1 MIIEQIPI
9 GPMANFGYILG
20 CEETRIAALIDP
32 AFEPEKIVARAKE
45 LELDIEWI
53 LNTHGHFDHINGNNV
68 AVEMTGAK
76 IMGHNRSTFHVD
88 KKVDHRDTFSI
99 GNLDVHV
106 LYTPGHS
113 PDEICFFVN
122 NQVLF
127 TGDVLFVGE
136 CGRTDLPGSNVQDMY
151 KSLFEVLANIPD
163 DADIFPGH
171 DYGSSPMSTMGFER
185 ANNYVLK
192 PRSLE
197 DFVVFMNEP

>member
-32 AFEPEKIVARAKE
+32 AFEPEKLVARAKE

-76 IMGHNRSTFHVD
+76 IIGHTSSTFYVD
-88 KKVDHRDTFSI
+88 KKVDHGDTFVI
-99 GNLDVHV
+99 GNLDIHV

-113 PDEICFFVN
+113 SDEICFFVN
-122 NQVLF
+122 NLVLF

-136 CGRTDLPGSNVQDMY
+136 CGRTDLPGSNVQEMY
-151 KSLFEVLANIPD
+151 KSLFEVLAGIPD
-163 DADIFPGH
+163 DVDMFPGH

-185 ANNYVLK
+185 ANNYVLE
-192 PRSLE
+192 PRSLKE
-197 DFVVFMNEP
+197 FVTFMNEP

>member
-32 AFEPEKIVARAKE
+32 AFEPEKLVTRAKE
-45 LELDIEWI
+45 LELDVEWI

-76 IMGHNRSTFHVD
+76 IIGHNSSTFHVD
-88 KKVDHRDTFSI
+88 NKVDHGDIFSI
-99 GNLDVHV
+99 GNLEVRV
-106 LYTPGHS
+106 LFTPGHS

-136 CGRTDLPGSNVQDMY
+136 CGRTDLPGSNIQEMY
-151 KSLFEVLANIPD
+151 KSLFEVLSVIPD
-163 DADIFPGH
+163 DVDMFPGH

-185 ANNYVLK
+185 ANNYVLE
-192 PRSLE
+192 PRSLD
-197 DFVVFMNEP
+197 DFVVFMNET

>member
-32 AFEPEKIVARAKE
+32 AFEPEKLVTRAKE

-76 IMGHNRSTFHVD
+76 IIGHTSSTFHVD
-88 KKVDHRDTFSI
+88 KKVDHGDTFAI
-99 GNLDVHV
+99 GNLDIHV

-136 CGRTDLPGSNVQDMY
+136 CGRTDLPGSNVQEMY
-151 KSLFEVLANIPD
+151 KSLFEVLAGIPD
-163 DADIFPGH
+163 DVDIFPGH

-185 ANNYVLK
+185 ANNYVLET
-192 PRSLE
+192 RSLE
-197 DFVVFMNEP
+197 DFIVFMNEP

>member
-32 AFEPEKIVARAKE
+32 AFEPEKLVTRAKE

-76 IMGHNRSTFHVD
+76 IIGHTSSTFHVD
-88 KKVDHRDTFSI
+88 KKVGHGDTFTI
-99 GNLDVHV
+99 GNLDIHV

-113 PDEICFFVN
+113 PDEICCFVN

-136 CGRTDLPGSNVQDMY
+136 CGRTDLPGSNVQEMY
-151 KSLFEVLANIPD
+151 KSLFEVLASIPD
-163 DADIFPGH
+163 DVDMFPGH
-171 DYGSSPMSTMGFER
+171 DYEVALCRQWAS
-185 ANNYVLK
+185 NVLII
-192 PRSLE
+192 
-197 DFVVFMNEP
+197 MC

>member
-32 AFEPEKIVARAKE
+32 AFEPEKLIARAR
-45 LELDIEWI
+45 ELDLDVEWI
-53 LNTHGHFDHINGNNV
+53 LNTHGHFDHINGNEV

-76 IMGHNRSTFHVD
+76 IIAYCGAAFHAD
-88 KKVDHRDTFSI
+88 KKVDHGDKIKI
-99 GNLDVHV
+99 GNLHV
-106 LYTPGHS
+106 DILFTPGHC

-122 NQVLF
+122 GQVIF

-136 CGRTDLPGSNVQDMY
+136 CGRTDLPGSNVEDMY
-151 KSLFEVLANIPD
+151 ISLFQTLASIPD
-163 DADIFPGH
+163 DVDMFPGH

-192 PRSLE
+192 PRSLSE
-197 DFVVFMNEP
+197 FVTFMEEP

>member
-32 AFEPEKIVARAKE
+32 AFEPEKLVTRAKE

-53 LNTHGHFDHINGNNV
+53 LNTPGHFDHINGNNV

-76 IMGHNRSTFHVD
+76 IIGHTSSTFHVD
-88 KKVDHRDTFSI
+88 KKVDHGDTFAI
-99 GNLDVHV
+99 GNLDIHV

-136 CGRTDLPGSNVQDMY
+136 GGRTDLPGSNVQEMY
-151 KSLFEVLANIPD
+151 KSLFGVLASIPD
-163 DADIFPGH
+163 DVDMFPGH

-185 ANNYVLK
+185 ANNYVLE

-197 DFVVFMNEP
+197 EFVAFMNEP

>member
-32 AFEPEKIVARAKE
+32 AFEPETLVARAKE
-45 LELDIEWI
+45 LELDVEWI

-76 IMGHNRSTFHVD
+76 IIGHNSSTFHVD
-88 KKVDHRDTFSI
+88 NKVDHEDIFSI
-99 GNLDVHV
+99 GNLDVRV
-106 LYTPGHS
+106 LFTPGHS
-113 PDEICFFVN
+113 PDEVCFFVN

-136 CGRTDLPGSNVQDMY
+136 CGRTDLPGSNVQEMY
-151 KSLFEVLANIPD
+151 KSLFEVLAHIPD
-163 DADIFPGH
+163 DVDMFPGH

-185 ANNYVLK
+185 ANNYVLE

-197 DFVVFMNEP
+197 DFIVFMNEP

>member
-9 GPMANFGYILG
+9 GPMANFGYILA
-20 CEETRIAALIDP
+20 CEETRIAGLIDP
-32 AFEPEKIVARAKE
+32 AFEPEKLVARAKE

-68 AVEMTGAK
+68 ATEMTGAK
-76 IMGHNRSTFHVD
+76 IIGHCSSTFHVD
-88 KKVDHRDTFSI
+88 KKVDHGDKFNI
-99 GNLDVHV
+99 GNLDIDV
-106 LYTPGHS
+106 LFTPGHS
-113 PDEICFFVN
+113 PGEVCFLVN

-127 TGDVLFVGE
+127 TGDVLLVGE
-136 CGRTDLPGSNVQDMY
+136 CGRTDLPGSNVQEMY
-151 KSLFEVLANIPD
+151 KSLFDVLSVIPD
-163 DADIFPGH
+163 DVDMFPGH

>member
-1 MIIEQIPI
+1 MIVEQIPI
-9 GPMANFGYILG
+9 GPMANFSYILG

-32 AFEPEKIVARAKE
+32 AFEPEKLVTRAKE
-45 LELDIEWI
+45 LELDVEWI

-76 IMGHNRSTFHVD
+76 IIGHNSSTFHVD
-88 KKVDHRDTFSI
+88 KKMDHGDTFAI

-136 CGRTDLPGSNVQDMY
+136 CGRTDLPGSSIPEMY
-151 KSLFEVLANIPD
+151 KSLFEVLASIPD
-163 DADIFPGH
+163 DVDIFPGH

-185 ANNYVLK
+185 ANNYVLE

-197 DFVVFMNEP
+197 DFIVFMNEP

>member
-20 CEETRIAALIDP
+20 CEETRVAALIDP
-32 AFEPEKIVARAKE
+32 AFEPEKLVARAKE
-45 LELDIEWI
+45 LKLDVEWI

-76 IMGHNRSTFHVD
+76 IIGHNSSTFHVD
-88 KKVDHRDTFSI
+88 NKVDHEDIFSI
-99 GNLDVHV
+99 GNLNVRV
-106 LYTPGHS
+106 LFTPGHS
-113 PDEICFFVN
+113 PDEVCFFVN

-136 CGRTDLPGSNVQDMY
+136 CGRTDLPGSNVQEMY
-151 KSLFEVLANIPD
+151 KSLFEVLAGIPD
-163 DADIFPGH
+163 DVDMFPGH

-185 ANNYVLK
+185 ANNYVLE

>member
-32 AFEPEKIVARAKE
+32 AFEPETLVARAKE
-45 LELDIEWI
+45 LELDVEWI

-76 IMGHNRSTFHVD
+76 IIGHNSSTFHVD
-88 KKVDHRDTFSI
+88 NKVDHEDIFSI
-99 GNLDVHV
+99 GNLDVRV
-106 LYTPGHS
+106 LFTPGHS
-113 PDEICFFVN
+113 PDEVCFFVN

-136 CGRTDLPGSNVQDMY
+136 CGRTDLPGSNIPEMY
-151 KSLFEVLANIPD
+151 KSLFEVLARIPD
-163 DADIFPGH
+163 DVDMFPGH

-185 ANNYVLK
+185 ANNYVLE

>member
-32 AFEPEKIVARAKE
+32 AFEPEKLVARAKE
-45 LELDIEWI
+45 LELDVEWI

-76 IMGHNRSTFHVD
+76 IIGHNSSTFHVD
-88 KKVDHRDTFSI
+88 NKVDHDDIFSI
-99 GNLDVHV
+99 GNLDVRV
-106 LYTPGHS
+106 LFTPGHS
-113 PDEICFFVN
+113 PDEVCFFVN

-136 CGRTDLPGSNVQDMY
+136 CGRTDLPGSNIQEMY
-151 KSLFEVLANIPD
+151 KSLFEVLARIPD
-163 DADIFPGH
+163 DVDIFPGH

-185 ANNYVLK
+185 ANNYVLE

-197 DFVVFMNEP
+197 DFVVFMNES

>member
-32 AFEPEKIVARAKE
+32 AFEPEKLVTRAKE
-45 LELDIEWI
+45 LELDVEWI

-76 IMGHNRSTFHVD
+76 IIGHNSSTFHVD
-88 KKVDHRDTFSI
+88 NKVDHGDIFSI
-99 GNLDVHV
+99 GNLEVRV
-106 LYTPGHS
+106 LFTPGHS
-113 PDEICFFVN
+113 PDEVCFFVN

-136 CGRTDLPGSNVQDMY
+136 CGRTDLPGSNIQEMY
-151 KSLFEVLANIPD
+151 KSLFEVLSVIPD
-163 DADIFPGH
+163 DVDMFPGH

-185 ANNYVLK
+185 ANNYVLE
-192 PRSLE
+192 PRSLD
-197 DFVVFMNEP
+197 DFVVFMNET